1 MEFDTNISLRP
12 CGSVEIES
20 SKDCEALLSE
30 VWDVL
35 SSVSKNVGEGTGG
48 EFWVDFSDAVKTK
61 YIVCNVTEV
70 LPSDGET
77 GSPGDGEVPSGNAV
91 PLPGGGSASS
101 EGTAAPLPVRRYS
114 ISLRCGRK
122 SGRLGDAFMMVF
134 ALGVFWFFSKVVV
147 PDPLPSNFVA
157 LGTCLVL
164 LGATFLHIR
173 TPFGSKES
181 AALLSRLKAL
191 G

>member
-48 EFWVDFSDAVKTK
+48 EFWVDFSDAVKTR

-70 LPSDGET
+70 PPSDGEAGT
-77 GSPGDGEVPSGNAV
+77 PGDGAVPSGNAV
-91 PLPGGGSASS
+91 PLPGGGTASS
-101 EGTAAPLPVRRYS
+101 EGVATSPSSRKYR

-164 LGATFLHIR
+164 LGATFLHIQA
-173 TPFGSKES
+173 PFGAKES